1 MADLQNGQITS
12 EILYAPPREAGLG
25 PFCGRRAGSDQLK
38 VVRVMMH
45 CFQVQK
51 NGSFY
56 SYCLGPQD
64 KLCNVKHGERPP
76 EGAVVSIQYQV
87 VVY

>member
-1 MADLQNGQITS
+1 
-12 EILYAPPREAGLG
+12 
-25 PFCGRRAGSDQLK
+25 
-38 VVRVMMH
+38 MMH

-51 NGSFY
+51 DGSFY

-76 EGAVVSIQYQV
+76 EGALVSIQYQV